1 MIIRVIYNDLLT
13 AKVQDFNIDRLIHE
27 NKILGFFRS
36 DGYVRIDDDPLR
48 GTGGNYQGAER
59 RRSASGRN

>member
-36 DGYVRIDDDPLR
+36 DGYVRIGHDHLR
-48 GTGGNYQGAER
+48 GTGGHYEGSER
-59 RRSASGRN
+59 RRAASGQN